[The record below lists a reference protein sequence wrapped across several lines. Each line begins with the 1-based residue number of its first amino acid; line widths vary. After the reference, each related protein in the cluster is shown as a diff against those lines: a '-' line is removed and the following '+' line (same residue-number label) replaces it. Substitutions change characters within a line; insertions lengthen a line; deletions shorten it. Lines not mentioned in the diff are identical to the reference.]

1 MQESAAGLRGGAF
14 CGQREHLCR
23 GRPALGLP
31 IAARWR
37 RTVRKERKKAV
48 ADEGVAQ
55 SPGPPHEAG
64 AYRIRGACSRRTDVL
79 VLVVAAPVPILVT
92 RIQKSD
98 LRRGQIMS
106 AFLLSFCNGHMRAGN
121 GQRGQ
126 RNLVDEALT
135 KRSKCDDTIEQKV
148 LLRRATQKSNGSVS
162 WLMLAITW
170 ARSGRTCAPA
180 RWLELSDHMWPD
192 CARARTSRSL
202 LAARRRPE
210 RGSTCLCDEKDSLTA
225 RGDHWLSSHFG
236 FETLSLGPRIVCQHT
251 ASSVRLRELCSC
263 KCHSVNKWCAR

>member
-1 MQESAAGLRGGAF
+1 MRKDVAVREGGEWDMQESAAGLHGGAF

-23 GRPALGLP
+23 GRPALELP

-64 AYRIRGACSRRTDVL
+64 SYRIRGACSRRTDVL

-92 RIQKSD
+92 RIQKPD

-106 AFLLSFCNGHMRAGN
+106 GFLLSFCSRHMRADN
-121 GQRGQ
+121 TQRGQ

-135 KRSKCDDTIEQKV
+135 KRSKCDDSLEQKV
-148 LLRRATQKSNGSVS
+148 LLRCATEKSDDGVS
-162 WLMLAITW
+162 RLMLAITW
-170 ARSGRTCAPA
+170 ARRERTCAPA
-180 RWLELSDHMWPD
+180 RGLESSVRMLPH
-192 CARARTSRSL
+192 CARARSCRGL
-202 LAARRRPE
+202 LAARRRPD
-210 RGSTCLCDEKDSLTA
+210 RD
-225 RGDHWLSSHFG
+225 
-236 FETLSLGPRIVCQHT
+236 
-251 ASSVRLRELCSC
+251 
-263 KCHSVNKWCAR
+263 

>member
-148 LLRRATQKSNGSVS
+148 LLPSCDVQRKRATAASAGSCS
-162 WLMLAITW
+162 RSHGRGAGAPAHLLAGWSSPTTC
-170 ARSGRTCAPA
+170 GRTALV
-180 RWLELSDHMWPD
+180 REH
-192 CARARTSRSL
+192 
-202 LAARRRPE
+202 LAACSQPDGGQNAVRHAFATKR
-210 RGSTCLCDEKDSLTA
+210 THSLA
-225 RGDHWLSSHFG
+225 RGDHWLSLKPFW
-236 FETLSLGPRIVCQHT
+236 F
-251 ASSVRLRELCSC
+251 
-263 KCHSVNKWCAR
+263 